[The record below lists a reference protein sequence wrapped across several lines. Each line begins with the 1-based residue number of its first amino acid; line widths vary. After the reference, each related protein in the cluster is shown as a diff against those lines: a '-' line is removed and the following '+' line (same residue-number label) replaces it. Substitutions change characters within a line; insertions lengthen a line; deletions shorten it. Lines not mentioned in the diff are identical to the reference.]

1 MALTVLQRPE
11 GHILSGT
18 EITATVSEDYDGDAL
33 FTKTTHGLTTGDYV
47 YVKGTIENYNGFW
60 YAMVIDADKFNI
72 RPNSIEENVDWIQ
85 NATVT
90 YQESVSEHK
99 WSCVHLPIIY
109 RIRTNRWPTNE
120 VNSIVGIASYAN
132 DEGYVRI
139 TTSSSYFV
147 GWSELL
153 YVKISGAA
161 DDRVNGIWQILELG
175 TTPTTVTTLAMA
187 YDPHYDFSGA
197 TLQVYFTS
205 YAIRVNIYAGLDE
218 NHYWAGQKPFEL
230 IDTIDLAPDPEN
242 EVMFSISEKLLK
254 HMQTRNNLTLSTL
267 PNNLDF
273 WTQFYITFQEI
284 YDDSDGY
291 TLFTAEDILNNDNA
305 FKGYA
310 VNAMLPFKNIHS
322 GFLSEYVMRTGA
334 FGKFLTLFATPVIFS
349 GCYYD
354 ISFIAEGNTAEIVNE
369 NALAWANTD
378 HGFND
383 WNLSIATVTFSTN
396 GVSRT
401 EAMYFPF
408 KAAAG
413 SYNFDYDVTVS
424 GTFTA
429 TGDVRLGIVGLDASK
444 TIITATSVLAT
455 FISGSTVNA
464 SGTAIFAPIA
474 GIEYIALVVDVVGTK
489 TSGAPTAEIHS
500 FGFADSALIT
510 FRDEKYIADVLQDTT
525 DTEITTAPGLF
536 RMPIEAGDYDT
547 HKVSVR
553 INGVLASEEL
563 TLLVIDDC
571 DDEVVQDT
579 EIRLT
584 EDGDFRILE

>member
-47 YVKGTIENYNGFW
+47 YIKGTIESYNGFW
-60 YAMVIDADKFNI
+60 YVRVIDADKFNI
-72 RPNSIEENVDWIQ
+72 RPNAIEENVDWIQ

-99 WSCVHLPIIY
+99 WSCVHLPIVY

-139 TTSSSYFV
+139 TTSSVYFV

-175 TTPTTVTTLAMA
+175 TPPTTITTLALA

-205 YAIRVNIYAGLDE
+205 YAIRVNIYAGLDG

-230 IDTIDLAPDPEN
+230 IDTIDLTPDPEN
-242 EVMFSISEKLLK
+242 EVMFSISEKVLK

-310 VNAMLPFKNIHS
+310 VNAMLAFKNIHS
-322 GFLSEYVMRTGA
+322 GFLSEYVMKPGV
-334 FGKFLTLFATPVIFS
+334 FGKFLTLFSIPVFFAT
-349 GCYYD
+349 GCSDGACFYD
-354 ISFIAEGNTAEIVNE
+354 VSFISDNQSGQLI
-369 NALAWANTD
+369 L
-378 HGFND
+378 
-383 WNLSIATVTFSTN
+383 
-396 GVSRT
+396 RQ
-401 EAMYFPF
+401 
-408 KAAAG
+408 
-413 SYNFDYDVTVS
+413 DY
-424 GTFTA
+424 
-429 TGDVRLGIVGLDASK
+429 
-444 TIITATSVLAT
+444 
-455 FISGSTVNA
+455 
-464 SGTAIFAPIA
+464 
-474 GIEYIALVVDVVGTK
+474 YIG
-489 TSGAPTAEIHS
+489 
-500 FGFADSALIT
+500 
-510 FRDEKYIADVLQDTT
+510 DVLQSTVDKDIESFSEGLYRVRLDQPSCDYESIKIAVYKLLELPSFLFWTTRAGDPAWTISETPTITLTT
-525 DTEITTAPGLF
+525 DSSILEYNDLSGFTPGLYF
-536 RMPIEAGDYDT
+536 FPYSVTITGAGIGALNFSFLKDGVFVGSASSGNLTGPDT
-547 HKVSVR
+547 FTGTFVINLTDTPDQVTFQASAFPVNPKTFTINSLTMDTYGGDQYTR
-553 INGVLASEEL
+553 ISEEK
-563 TLLVIDDC
+563 TIAINCDC
-571 DDEVVQDT
+571 DDEIVQEG

-584 EDGDFRILE
+584 EDGNFRILE